1 MSVYNAV
8 MTTTTRSVT
17 ATGDVIVSAASM
29 AALVMQSGEAQA
41 ERLLY
46 ASQNALAAD
55 KAQAIDNAQISLDR
69 GMMNI
74 VKARSAIQDE
84 LDSNPKLKA
93 LFDELKAEH
102 AARA

>member
-55 KAQAIDNAQISLDR
+55 KAQAADNAQLSLDR

-74 VKARSAIQDE
+74 VKARSAIQLE
-84 LDSNPKLKA
+84 LDADPKLKA

-102 AARA
+102 AARL